1 MKELFRYIYKN
12 KVVSVLFKLFV
23 VAFLLYAICVLLLYT
38 IGNQILDILEVGLL
52 YIGFYSSFAVAGFLL
67 LLIIAV
73 IFRIVRYKI
82 VKKPCG
88 GVSEHR
94 ILDME

>member
-12 KVVSVLFKLFV
+12 KVVSVLLKLFLIAV
-23 VAFLLYAICVLLLYT
+23 LLYLTCLLLLYT
-38 IGNQILDILEVGLL
+38 LKNQIPDILFVGLL
-52 YIGFYSSFAVAGFLL
+52 YIGFFSSFALAGFLL

-82 VKKPCG
+82 IEKPCG
-88 GVSEHR
+88 GVPEHR